1 MNYIVFPIVNV
12 ALAGAA
18 VLLATVTA
26 VAEQPDQA
34 SRTMIESQL
43 KTQLSVP
50 GSLSIMYVDATK
62 PNDKGL
68 QTACGWF
75 IARGIGGEMQ
85 APKAFAMSYFTSAQL
100 AKIHSIGEN
109 TVQVQTIKAFCNEL
123 GIDF

>member
-1 MNYIVFPIVNV
+1 MNDIVFPIVNL

-18 VLLATVTA
+18 IFLATATA

-34 SRTMIESQL
+34 SRAMIESQL
-43 KTQLSVP
+43 RTQLSVP
-50 GSLSIMYVDATK
+50 GSLTIMYVDATK

-75 IARGIGGEMQ
+75 VAKGISGEMQ
-85 APKAFAMSYFTSAQL
+85 APKAFAMSFFVSAHL

-109 TVQVQTIKAFCNEL
+109 T
-123 GIDF
+123 